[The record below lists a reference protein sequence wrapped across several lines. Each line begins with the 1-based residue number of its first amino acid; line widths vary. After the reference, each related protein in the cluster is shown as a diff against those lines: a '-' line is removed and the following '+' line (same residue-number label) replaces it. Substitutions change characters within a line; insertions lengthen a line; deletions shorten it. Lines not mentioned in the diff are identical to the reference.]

1 MSPCRIAITTCDG
14 AAFALKAE
22 ATLDGLLMQIANT
35 KCNISNGLITL
46 NAL

>member
-1 MSPCRIAITTCDG
+1 MRPNKAPVL
-14 AAFALKAE
+14 FALKAE
-22 ATLDGLLMQIANT
+22 AALDGLPMQIANT